1 MMKHSHVE
9 TSIHAKRS
17 DLTPRELL
25 IGLLED
31 EGDVLGWEE
40 DLLVYEASM
49 RLEGSQESSTRMAR
63 MALGGLLRDGVVVRD
78 GRLICLK
85 E

>member
-1 MMKHSHVE
+1 MRHHNAEVSVHLQR
-9 TSIHAKRS
+9 AN
-17 DLTPRELL
+17 LTPRDIL

-40 DLLVYEASM
+40 GSLIDEASM
-49 RLEGSQESSTRMAR
+49 RLDASPETALRMAK
-63 MALGGLLRDGVVVRD
+63 MALNGLLRDGIVMRQ
-78 GRLICLK
+78 GQLICLR

>member
-1 MMKHSHVE
+1 MRHDHVE

-17 DLTPRELL
+17 DLTPREIL
-25 IGLLED
+25 IGILED

-49 RLEGSQESSTRMAR
+49 RLDGPQEGAMRMAR
-63 MALGGLLRDGVVVRD
+63 IALTGLLRDGVVIRD